1 LLRAIP
7 EAIGRYDVVSQAGAK
22 ILRFPADRALRY
34 IPCVSANDSMT
45 DWPYLTADLP
55 GVGGE
60 IKRFDDDFVVEEAP
74 LYLPSGQGTHTYFTI
89 EKRGLTTHAVIQHI
103 ARLLGRQPYDIGYA
117 GLKDAHGVT
126 RQTFS
131 IEHVDPNRVSALE
144 LGRAK
149 VLSVDRH
156 TNKLKLG
163 HLAGNRFAIKIR
175 DTGSEPE
182 TAARAVL
189 DVLTRRGLPN
199 YFGPQRFGVRGDNA
213 QIGLAVLREN
223 YDEAFALMLGRPG
236 PVDHGAARKAQEFF
250 DAGDFEAAAQSWPRG
265 VFSQQSRLCRA
276 LLKTGGDTRKA
287 WRTVDH
293 TMRKL
298 YISAFQSGLFNRVLA
313 QRIASIDRL
322 ETGDIAWKHVNG
334 ACFRVEDAATEQP
347 RCDALEISPTGPL
360 FGRRMTEAAGT
371 PGQMEAAVLAECGL
385 HKEQIATPGSG
396 KTSGARRPL
405 RVPIGEPTL
414 ETGADDN
421 GPYLLLRFFLPPGA
435 YATNVVREISK
446 NPGDAVDF

>member
-1 LLRAIP
+1 MNSEQAIASDLP
-7 EAIGRYDVVSQAGAK
+7 FAT
-22 ILRFPADRALRY
+22 P
-34 IPCVSANDSMT
+34 
-45 DWPYLTADLP
+45 DLP
-55 GVGGE
+55 GVGGV
-60 IKRFDDDFVVEEAP
+60 IKQFDEDFVVEEMP
-74 LYLPSGQGTHTYFTI
+74 LYQPSGQGTHTYFTI
-89 EKRGLTTHAVIQHI
+89 EKRGITTHAAIVHI

-131 IEHVDPNRVSALE
+131 IEHVDPQRIASLE
-144 LGRAK
+144 LGRAR

-163 HLAGNRFAIKIR
+163 HLAGNRFNIKIR
-175 DTGSEPE
+175 DAIANPVP
-182 TAARAVL
+182 AAQAVF
-189 DVLTRRGLPN
+189 DVLIRRGVPN

-213 QIGLAVLREN
+213 RIGLAVLHEDF
-223 YDEAFALMLGRPG
+223 DEAFALMLGRPG
-236 PVDHGAARKAQEFF
+236 PVDHGAARKAREHY
-250 DAGDFEAAAQSWPRG
+250 DAGDFEAAAATWPRG

-298 YISAFQSGLFNRVLA
+298 YISAFQSDLFNRVLA
-313 QRIASIDRL
+313 GRIAAIDRL

-360 FGRRMTEAAGT
+360 FGRRMTEPTGT
-371 PGQMEAAVLAECGL
+371 PGQMEAAVLADCGL
-385 HKEQIATPGSG
+385 HKVQIVTPGSG
-396 KTSGARRPL
+396 KTTGARRPL

-414 ETGADDN
+414 ETGSEDN
-421 GPYLLLRFFLPPGA
+421 GPYVQLRFFLPPGA

-446 NPGDAVDF
+446 NADLDPKLG

>member
-1 LLRAIP
+1 M
-7 EAIGRYDVVSQAGAK
+7 SQTGAK
-22 ILRFPADRALRY
+22 SLRFPADRALRY
-34 IPCVSANDSMT
+34 ISFVNTTRSTT

-60 IKRFDDDFVVEEAP
+60 IKRLDDDFVVEEAP
-74 LYLPSGQGTHTYFTI
+74 LYLPSGQGTHTYFMI
-89 EKRGLTTHAVIQHI
+89 EKRGLTTHAVLQHI

-117 GLKDAHGVT
+117 GMKDAHGVT
-126 RQTFS
+126 RQTLS
-131 IEHVDPNRVSALE
+131 IEHVDPSRVAALE

-175 DTGSEPE
+175 DTIPEPV
-182 TAARAVL
+182 TKARAIL
-189 DVLTRRGLPN
+189 DVLIRRGVPN

-213 QIGLAVLREN
+213 QIGLAVLREA

-236 PVDHGAARKAQEFF
+236 PVDHGAARKAREFF
-250 DAGDFEAAAQSWPRG
+250 DAGDFEGAAQTWPRG

-293 TMRKL
+293 SMRKL
-298 YISAFQSGLFNRVLA
+298 YISAFQSDLFNRVLA

-371 PGQMEAAVLAECGL
+371 PGQTEAAVLAECGL
-385 HKEQIATPGSG
+385 HKDQIATPGSG

-421 GPYLLLRFFLPPGA
+421 GPYLLLKFFLPPGA

-446 NPGDAVDF
+446 NPGDAVDI

>member
-1 LLRAIP
+1 
-7 EAIGRYDVVSQAGAK
+7 
-22 ILRFPADRALRY
+22 
-34 IPCVSANDSMT
+34 
-45 DWPYLTADLP
+45 
-55 GVGGE
+55 
-60 IKRFDDDFVVEEAP
+60 
-74 LYLPSGQGTHTYFTI
+74 
-89 EKRGLTTHAVIQHI
+89 
-103 ARLLGRQPYDIGYA
+103 
-117 GLKDAHGVT
+117 
-126 RQTFS
+126 
-131 IEHVDPNRVSALE
+131 

-175 DTGSEPE
+175 DTVPEPE

-189 DVLTRRGLPN
+189 DVLICRGVPN

-213 QIGLAVLREN
+213 RIGLAVLREN

-236 PVDHGAARKAQEFF
+236 PVDHGPARKAREWF
-250 DAGDFEAAAQSWPRG
+250 DSGDFEAAAATWPRG
-265 VFSQQSRLCRA
+265 VFGQQSRLCRA

-298 YISAFQSGLFNRVLA
+298 YVSAFQSDLFNRVLA
-313 QRIASIDRL
+313 QRIATIDRL

-347 RCDALEISPTGPL
+347 RCDGLEISPTGPL
-360 FGRRMTEAAGT
+360 FGRRMTEASGT
-371 PGQMEAAVLAECGL
+371 PGQRETAVLADCGL
-385 HKEQIATPGSG
+385 QKEQIATPGSG

-405 RVPIGEPTL
+405 RVPIGEPTR
-414 ETGADDN
+414 EAGADDN
-421 GPYLLLRFFLPPGA
+421 GPYLLLRFFLPPGG

>member
-1 LLRAIP
+1 MRVGLRQ
-7 EAIGRYDVVSQAGAK
+7 G
-22 ILRFPADRALRY
+22 RFPAARALRY
-34 IPCVSANDSMT
+34 IYHVNANDKMI
-45 DWPYLTADLP
+45 DWPYLTAELS

-89 EKRGLTTHAVIQHI
+89 EKRGLTTHAVIGHI

-117 GLKDAHGVT
+117 GMKDAHGVT

-131 IEHVDPNRVSALE
+131 IEHVDPSRVAALE

-175 DTGSEPE
+175 DTVPEPE
-182 TAARAVL
+182 RAARAVL
-189 DVLTRRGLPN
+189 DMLVRRGVPN

-236 PVDHGAARKAQEFF
+236 PVDHGAARKAREFF
-250 DAGDFEAAAQSWPRG
+250 DAGDFEAAAESWPRG

-276 LLKTGGDTRKA
+276 LLKSGGDTRKA

-313 QRIASIDRL
+313 QRIATLDRL

-334 ACFRVEDAATEQP
+334 ACFRVEDAAAEQP

-385 HKEQIATPGSG
+385 HKDQIATPGSG

-405 RVPIGEPTL
+405 RVPVGEPAF

-421 GPYLLLRFFLPPGA
+421 GPYLLLKFFLPPGG
-435 YATNVVREISK
+435 YATNIVREISK
-446 NPGDAVDF
+446 NSGDAVDF